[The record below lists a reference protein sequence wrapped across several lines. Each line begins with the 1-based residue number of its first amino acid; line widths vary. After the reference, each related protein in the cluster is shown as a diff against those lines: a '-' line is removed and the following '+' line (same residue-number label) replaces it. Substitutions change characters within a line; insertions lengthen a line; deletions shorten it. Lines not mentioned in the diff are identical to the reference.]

1 MRNISL
7 KILAAAMTAM
17 ISGTFTAAHADD
29 FKAEVKYAQVGDV
42 KIAYYTRGQG
52 APLLMIS
59 GYASTMSIWDPELLE
74 LLSQNHTLI
83 MYDHRGVGLST
94 DTAENNTTIPQMAD
108 DGAGLLKAIG
118 YEKADILGWSMGAR
132 ISQQFLIR
140 HPDVVN
146 KAVLV
151 APNAGGSTNF
161 PATDKVENTLNDPSV
176 PVLQKVDIAY
186 PDNDVGRASGKDTVD
201 RLGAAA
207 KAGVVPNDFEVSAE
221 TLARQTRARTTL
233 WSGSNENFDN
243 LKNIKNPVLITGGRF
258 DLIDLPRNANLIAN
272 QIPYSWLAF
281 YDGGHAFLF
290 QFRKQFA
297 ATVDAFLMQ

>member
-118 YEKADILGWSMGAR
+118 YEKADILG
-132 ISQQFLIR
+132 
-140 HPDVVN
+140 
-146 KAVLV
+146 
-151 APNAGGSTNF
+151 
-161 PATDKVENTLNDPSV
+161 
-176 PVLQKVDIAY
+176 
-186 PDNDVGRASGKDTVD
+186 
-201 RLGAAA
+201 
-207 KAGVVPNDFEVSAE
+207 
-221 TLARQTRARTTL
+221 
-233 WSGSNENFDN
+233 
-243 LKNIKNPVLITGGRF
+243 
-258 DLIDLPRNANLIAN
+258 
-272 QIPYSWLAF
+272 
-281 YDGGHAFLF
+281 
-290 QFRKQFA
+290 
-297 ATVDAFLMQ
+297 